1 MTIHLH
7 IPDEQAQALSRAWG
21 GDLDR
26 AALEALVIEGYRTG
40 RLTSAESGRVLGLTD
55 RWQINQ
61 WFAQR
66 DVPLNYTIA
75 DLEADRRALDQVLG
89 KTA

>member
-7 IPDEQAQALSRAWG
+7 IPDGPAQTLSRAWG

-26 AALEALVIEGYRTG
+26 AALEALVVEGYRTG
-40 RLTSAESGRVLGLTD
+40 RLSSAEVGVVLGLTD
-55 RWQINQ
+55 RWEVNR
-61 WFAQR
+61 WLAER